1 MAGGPRIGAGGVRI
15 VVNGDER
22 EFPEGTT
29 VVDLL
34 QLLDLPEGRIAVER
48 NREIVPR
55 SLHSEMRLSE
65 GDRIELVRF
74 VGGG

>member
-1 MAGGPRIGAGGVRI
+1 MTV
-15 VVNGDER
+15 VVNGDPR
-22 EFPEGTT
+22 EVPEGST
-29 VVDLL
+29 VTSLL
-34 QLLDLPEGRIAVER
+34 RLLELPEGRIAVER

-55 SLHSEMRLSE
+55 SLHSQTQLSE